1 MIGLDA
7 KNRRT
12 VLLTKLKNSSEPL
25 TGTALARDLGV
36 SRQVIV
42 GDVAI
47 LRAAG
52 IDIYATPQG
61 YILPQPRPHGAVVAK
76 LACRHGR
83 DKLAEEL
90 TIIIDNGAT
99 VLDVIVEH
107 PIYGELKANLMLA
120 SRRELAD
127 FLQKIDQGA
136 EPLSAITGGVHLHT
150 VEVPSQEVLA
160 KIEAELRAEGILM
173 D

>member
-1 MIGLDA
+1 MIGVDA
-7 KNRRT
+7 KNRRN
-12 VLLTKLKNSSEPL
+12 VLLTNLKKSDVPL
-25 TGTALARDLGV
+25 TGTALARELGV

-42 GDVAI
+42 GDIAI

-52 IDIYATPQG
+52 INIYATPQG
-61 YILPQPRPHGAVVAK
+61 YTLPQPCLQGTVVVT

-83 DKLAEEL
+83 DRLAEEL
-90 TIIIDNGAT
+90 TIMIDNGAK

-127 FLQKIDQGA
+127 FLHKLDQGA

-160 KIEAELRAEGILM
+160 KIEAELRAQGILI